1 MIYNGEHSVTFI
13 NDEGEQKNTW
23 TDWLLVPTSR
33 PVIGSP
39 PVKKM
44 GVDIPGRNGTLD
56 ITGKITSNVCYE
68 NRQGTLEFLIDHE
81 NPDYTSWVVTKNK
94 IMSFLHGKHMKLI
107 LEDEP
112 AYYYDGRMEVEEFKA
127 NSDWSTI
134 SIAYDVL
141 PIKYSTAS
149 SLDAW
154 KWDPFSFV
162 NGVIRNGEDYQITVS
177 PNHAGR
183 YTITDINTPSRVKIT
198 IEPISK
204 TSVSSILTPVTI
216 AASDFDPNSI
226 TSKDDVVIFDESDTS
241 KISDKDY
248 FKYLINNY
256 VDIYKKTSSD
266 ISKISLE
273 DATTGDFV
281 NVFNQRGVYGYK
293 LKYDSG
299 DYYIQAQQHII
310 SSSIGNINEIYIQ
323 ISSENYG
330 SPYSYELGT
339 KTVTGELLS
348 HSTQEYEF
356 LQLNS
361 PGRLS
366 SSYTCW
372 GYANYKLQQTH
383 TYSDRSLVI
392 LNAFPKSQFVPYEPP
407 APPNYSIGF
416 VMTPRNKTLQK
427 RTINMDTIYQPVPNT
442 VTYDLIP
449 GEDFVINWQYDKLS
463 DNDPDLKVR
472 FEFEEGAL

>member
-162 NGVIRNGEDYQITVS
+162 NGVIRNGEDYQMTVS
-177 PNHAGR
+177 PNHTGL

-198 IEPISK
+198 IEPTESGGGSEGNVYAPPNYPSEYIRYNTAWIPSIYESDLGISLSDTISGHSGIMLNPMRRK
-204 TSVSSILTPVTI
+204 INSALSSIIGDLPVPDGDLYFAYRKEYSNLSAYDKVLLIFTADIGFERLKEPTYQDLNNYGIIGIELGYPTRLCAFLHTTEYMTPKVWFLFSNTVLTDFNYTQVYGNYKDGQPTDTYTHRSSNKVNLTLSGGYQDYRVTGYVSS
-216 AASDFDPNSI
+216 FD
-226 TSKDDVVIFDESDTS
+226 
-241 KISDKDY
+241 
-248 FKYLINNY
+248 
-256 VDIYKKTSSD
+256 
-266 ISKISLE
+266 
-273 DATTGDFV
+273 
-281 NVFNQRGVYGYK
+281 
-293 LKYDSG
+293 
-299 DYYIQAQQHII
+299 
-310 SSSIGNINEIYIQ
+310 
-323 ISSENYG
+323 
-330 SPYSYELGT
+330 
-339 KTVTGELLS
+339 
-348 HSTQEYEF
+348 
-356 LQLNS
+356 
-361 PGRLS
+361 
-366 SSYTCW
+366 
-372 GYANYKLQQTH
+372 
-383 TYSDRSLVI
+383 
-392 LNAFPKSQFVPYEPP
+392 VPPS
-407 APPNYSIGF
+407 NYSIGF

-449 GEDFVINWQYDKLS
+449 GEDFVINWQYNKRS